1 MARRPTARGSSC
13 PSPGTAGP
21 WRQRSRRRP
30 RATPPWRTSTSRRG
44 RTPQANA
51 ARPCRGS
58 TRRPPRRPARGGTFC
73 CPTRG
78 CPPWRGRRRRGSCRV
93 VFSMGKSVRR
103 RREEKNPESGLK
115 AAHDGRRQLLRLEG
129 GPGGGVQRERAA
141 RSTTGFFFFLFVPSL
156 TACRRLLDFLFN
168 FPLIATGL
176 LALFA
181 TKPIC
186 EARRMSFLCCDYKRL
201 GVYAVTGAREER
213 GGMLSLP
220 LPLCA
225 ALCALAL
232 WPRQRRDPPW

>member
-1 MARRPTARGSSC
+1 MTDDDSSC
-13 PSPGTAGP
+13 A
-21 WRQRSRRRP
+21 WR
-30 RATPPWRTSTSRRG
+30 
-44 RTPQANA
+44 A
-51 ARPCRGS
+51 ARAAAFSERE
-58 TRRPPRRPARGGTFC
+58 R
-73 CPTRG
+73 
-78 CPPWRGRRRRGSCRV
+78 RGRRR
-93 VFSMGKSVRR
+93 
-103 RREEKNPESGLK
+103 
-115 AAHDGRRQLLRLEG
+115 
-129 GPGGGVQRERAA
+129 
-141 RSTTGFFFFLFVPSL
+141 GFFFSFLSL
-156 TACRRLLDFLFN
+156 RSRRVADFWTFFSN